1 VPTGFLLQPT
11 YRVRDGVPVVQLY
24 GRLEDGR
31 AFQVEDD
38 RFRPYF
44 FVRAADVEILRGD
57 SRAEISACELRDFS
71 GSPLARVVAPVPAAV
86 PPLRDR
92 IARAGRPTF
101 EADIRFPYR
110 YLIDAGVRAGLSIE
124 GPGEERDGL
133 VRFTNPALA
142 PADVRPELRVVS
154 IDLETEPSASEIWS
168 IAIVGHGIDEVHI
181 AGRGAVPGA
190 IAHADERSMLAAAA
204 TAHSRGGSRRD
215 HGLERRRLRPA
226 DLAQRAEALRVPLA
240 LGRVPGEM
248 LFQQEFGFTREARA
262 VVPGRAVLDGLALV
276 RDAMRLDDYRLGTV
290 AQLLL
295 GRGKRI
301 AHVADP
307 VAEIVRMYREDPA
320 ALIAYNREDARLVL
334 DILEREGLLA
344 LAIERSLLSGMQL
357 DRVGASIASFDLLYL
372 PELRRR
378 GYAAPSVVER
388 PVADLVQGGAVLDS
402 VPGMFEH
409 VAVFDFK
416 SLYPS
421 LIRTFSLDPLA
432 HALADGASFA
442 QRAEGER
449 RPEGGFAQRAEGE
462 RRPEDPIEAP
472 GGARFA
478 REGAILP
485 GVIERFLARRAAAK
499 ERGDR
504 HADQA
509 IKIMMNALFGVLGAA
524 SCRFFD
530 PAIANAIT
538 GFGQEILRRTKNA
551 FEAAGVPVIYGDTDS
566 VFVHLAASA
575 RGPLGDAEALRD
587 RVQRE
592 IAEHIRATY
601 QVDSHLELELEGIY
615 ERFFM
620 PRVRS
625 GRSGSKKRYAGW
637 RDGQLEVVGL
647 ESVRR
652 DWPVVAR
659 RLQRGLLERA
669 FTDAPLLPFVRDTV
683 LAVRR
688 GELDDELV
696 YAKRVRKGALENY
709 AGTRRRTYRRAQGR
723 RARGSARA
731 LRDHGAR
738 PGAGIP
744 RHALPGDIDRGHY
757 VDRVLRPIAEAILEP
772 LGLHIEDALGEP
784 RQLGLPLGS
793 DSCTRQPKRVPPSRD
808 CSTACARS
816 CR

>member
-1 VPTGFLLQPT
+1 MPTGFLLQPT

-44 FVRAADVEILRGD
+44 FVRVADAELLSGD
-57 SRAEISACELRDFS
+57 PRAEIHPSDLRDFS
-71 GSPLARVVAPVPAAV
+71 GSPLVRVVAPVPAAV

-92 IARAGRPTF
+92 VASAGRPTF

-110 YLIDAGVRAGLSIE
+110 YLIDAGVRAGVSIE
-124 GPGEERDGL
+124 GPAQERGGL
-133 VRFTNPALA
+133 VRFANPALA

-154 IDLETEPSASEIWS
+154 IDLETEPSAKEIWS

-181 AGRGAVPGA
+181 AGRGTVSGA
-190 IAHADERSMLAAAA
+190 IAHADERAMLAAAVQRIREVDPDVI
-204 TAHSRGGSRRD
+204 TGWSVVD
-215 HGLERRRLRPA
+215 FDLRI
-226 DLAQRAEALRVPLA
+226 LAQRAEALRVPLA
-240 LGRVPGEM
+240 LGRVPGDM

-262 VVPGRAVLDGLALV
+262 MVPGRAVLDGLALV
-276 RDAMRLDDYRLGTV
+276 RDAMRLDDYRLGAV

-307 VAEIVRMYREDPA
+307 VAEIVRMHREDPA
-320 ALIAYNREDARLVL
+320 ALVAYNREDARLVL
-334 DILEREGLLA
+334 DILDREGLIA
-344 LAIERSLLSGMQL
+344 LAVERSLLSGMQL

-372 PELRRR
+372 PELRKR
-378 GYAAPSVVER
+378 GFAAPSVDSER
-388 PVADLVQGGAVLDS
+388 EGAVVYGGAVLDS
-402 VPGMFEH
+402 VPGMFER

-432 HALADGASFA
+432 HALAGDDA
-442 QRAEGER
+442 
-449 RPEGGFAQRAEGE
+449 
-462 RRPEDPIEAP
+462 IEAP

-478 REGAILP
+478 RDGAILP

-530 PAIANAIT
+530 PEIANAIT
-538 GFGQEILRRTKNA
+538 GFGQEILRRTRNA

-566 VFVHLAASA
+566 VFVHLAE
-575 RGPLGDAEALRD
+575 RGRDPRGEAEALRD

-592 IAEHIRATY
+592 IAEHIRTTY
-601 QVDSHLELELEGIY
+601 RVTSHLELELECVY

-637 RDGQLEVVGL
+637 RAGELDVVGL

-652 DWPVVAR
+652 DWPAVAR
-659 RLQRGLLERA
+659 RLQRGMLERA
-669 FTDAPLLPFVRDTV
+669 FTDAPLLPFVREIVD
-683 LAVRR
+683 AVRS
-688 GELDDELV
+688 GELDHELV
-696 YAKRVRKGALENY
+696 YGKRVRKGAPENY
-709 AGTRRRTYRRAQGR
+709 SGTPPPHVQAARKAGARAGAVVR
-723 RARGSARA
+723 YVITARGPEPVF
-731 LRDHGAR
+731 HGQ
-738 PGAGIP
+738 
-744 RHALPGDIDRGHY
+744 ALPDDVDRGHY

-772 LGLHIEDALGEP
+772 LGLHVEDALGEP
-784 RQLGLPLGS
+784 RQLGLL
-793 DSCTRQPKRVPPSRD
+793 
-808 CSTACARS
+808 
-816 CR
+816 

>member
-11 YRVRDGVPVVQLY
+11 YRVRDGIPVVQLY

-31 AFQVEDD
+31 PFAIEDD

-44 FVRAADVEILRGD
+44 FVRADDADLLRGD
-57 SRAEISACELRDFS
+57 ARAEISPCDLRDFS
-71 GSPLARVVAPVPAAV
+71 GSPLVRVVAAVPAAV

-92 IARAGRPTF
+92 VASAGRPTF
-101 EADIRFPYR
+101 EADVRFPYR
-110 YLIDAGVRAGLSIE
+110 YLIDAGVRSGVAIAGE
-124 GPGEERDGL
+124 AVERRGL
-133 VRFTNPALA
+133 VHFTNPTLS
-142 PADVRPELRVVS
+142 PADVHPALRVLS
-154 IDLETEPSASEIWS
+154 IDLETHPSASEIWS
-168 IAIVGHGIDEVHI
+168 IALVGDGIDEVHL
-181 AGRGAVPGA
+181 AGRGEVPGA
-190 IAHADERSMLAAAA
+190 VAHADERAMLAAAVQRIGEVDPDVI
-204 TAHSRGGSRRD
+204 TGWSVVD
-215 HGLERRRLRPA
+215 FDLRI
-226 DLAQRAEALRVPLA
+226 LAQRCQALGVSLA

-276 RDAMRLDDYRLGTV
+276 RDALRLDDYRLGAV

-295 GRGKRI
+295 GRTKRI
-301 AHVADP
+301 APVADP

-320 ALIAYNREDARLVL
+320 ALVEYNREDARLVL
-334 DILEREGLLA
+334 DILEHEGLVA
-344 LAIERSLLSGMQL
+344 LAIERSLLSGMQI

-378 GYAAPSVVER
+378 GFAAPSVQSER
-388 PVADLVQGGAVLDS
+388 EGAVVYGGAVLDS
-402 VPGMFEH
+402 VPGMFER

-421 LIRTFSLDPLA
+421 LIRTFQLDPLA
-432 HALADGASFA
+432 HALANGDA
-442 QRAEGER
+442 
-449 RPEGGFAQRAEGE
+449 
-462 RRPEDPIEAP
+462 IEAP

-499 ERGDR
+499 RRGDR

-509 IKIMMNALFGVLGAA
+509 IKIMMNALFGVLGAT

-538 GFGQEILRRTKNA
+538 GFGQEILRRTRDA
-551 FEAAGVPVIYGDTDS
+551 FEQAGVPVIYGDTDS
-566 VFVHLAASA
+566 VFVKLSA
-575 RGPLGDAEALRD
+575 RGHDPHAEADALRE

-592 IAEHIRATY
+592 IAGHIRAAHR
-601 QVDSHLELELEGIY
+601 VESHLELELECVY

-637 RDGQLEVVGL
+637 RGGQLEVIGL

-652 DWPVVAR
+652 DWPAVAR
-659 RLQRGLLERA
+659 RLQRGMLERA
-669 FTDAPLLPFVRDTV
+669 FTDAPLLPFVREV
-683 LAVRR
+683 VEAVRR
-688 GELDDELV
+688 GELDEELI
-696 YAKRVRKGALENY
+696 YAKRVRKGVPENY
-709 AGTRRRTYRRAQGR
+709 AGTPPPHVQA
-723 RARGSARA
+723 ARKAGARA
-731 LRDHGAR
+731 GPLVRYVISAGGPEPVFHGE
-738 PGAGIP
+738 P
-744 RHALPGDIDRGHY
+744 LPADIDRAHY
-757 VDRVLRPIAEAILEP
+757 VERVIRPIAEAILEP

-784 RQLGLPLGS
+784 RQLSML
-793 DSCTRQPKRVPPSRD
+793 
-808 CSTACARS
+808 
-816 CR
+816 